1 MQEDINSKLI
11 ILSNLNTDLKIERAL
26 INKLS
31 DENEKLR
38 NQINGLIKENSQFKY
53 HFYLVIKKIRYNF

>member
-38 NQINGLIKENSQFKY
+38 NQINCLIKENSQFKY
-53 HFYLVIKKIRYNF
+53 HFYLVITKIRYNF